1 MSKYQN
7 QLLNSWWHHSLC
19 LYRRP
24 FSVTHE
30 FWGILWFIIHI
41 KHQNKQNKSCYRREK
56 GRKFEYLNKF
66 LLNDPLQILISL
78 RGVKFQASSHRKGW
92 GTSYREGGT
101 HARRHHQP
109 KVGEGSV
116 SQKSRRA
123 LLGAR
128 WASEDG
134 DPLLRHLGMSCL
146 PWWEHLGACPRI
158 DAPHPWASCPGLSWR
173 SSGHIAA
180 SPAVCC
186 FELTL

>member
-1 MSKYQN
+1 MSKCSN
-7 QLLNSWWHHSLC
+7 QLLNFWWHHSLC

-24 FSVTHE
+24 LSVTHE

-56 GRKFEYLNKF
+56 GRKIEYLNKF

-78 RGVKFQASSHRKGW
+78 RGVKFQASSHRKGCS
-92 GTSYREGGT
+92 TSYREGGT
-101 HARRHHQP
+101 DARRHHQP

-128 WASEDG
+128 WAPEDG
-134 DPLLRHLGMSCL
+134 EWRSPSKAPGHVLLAL
-146 PWWEHLGACPRI
+146 LGASWSMPQDWCTSPLGIMPRPLMKI
-158 DAPHPWASCPGLSWR
+158 
-173 SSGHIAA
+173 
-180 SPAVCC
+180 
-186 FELTL
+186 